1 MHECA
6 RITAIILSATH
17 THSHPTMSIPLED
30 LFNDVIGKSMRG
42 QGLSEA
48 DVAAKAGVSAEAV
61 AAVKGGEVD
70 DAVLGKIAPV
80 LGLHGPSLI
89 TMAHGG
95 WKPAAVSLPGLA
107 QFNTTYHD
115 MTVNAYLVWD
125 VATKQAVAFDTGAD
139 AQPMLDFIQQ
149 NGLKLSHIFITH
161 THPDHILD
169 LAKLSGDG
177 LVSAAVHAKE
187 SCAGAKP
194 FSLGEKPSWEV
205 GGLKIEPRSTW
216 GHSKGGISYVVT
228 GLAKPVVVVGDALF
242 ASSMGGGMVSFADA
256 LATNRKEIFSLADD
270 TVICPGHGPLTTVG
284 EEKAHNPFYPEFK
297 A

>member
-1 MHECA
+1 MPDEETRPA
-6 RITAIILSATH
+6 FFNLPSLDPT
-17 THSHPTMSIPLED
+17 TMSIPLED

-48 DVAAKAGVSAEAV
+48 DVAAKAGVSAVAV
-61 AAVKGGEVD
+61 AAAKGGEAD

-89 TMAHGG
+89 TMAHNA
-95 WKPAAVSLPGLA
+95 WKPADVNLPGLA

-115 MTVNAYLVWD
+115 MTVNAYIVWD
-125 VATKQAVAFDTGAD
+125 GATKEAAAFDTGAD

-149 NGLKLSHIFITH
+149 HGLKLSHIFITH

-169 LAKLSGDG
+169 LPKLSGG
-177 LVSAAVHAKE
+177 GVVPALVHAKE
-187 SCAGAKP
+187 SCDGAKT
-194 FSLGEKPSWEV
+194 FSLDEKPSWNI

-216 GHSKGGISYVVT
+216 GHSKGGISYVVR

-256 LATNRKEIFSLADD
+256 LATNRKELFTLPDE
-270 TVICPGHGPLTTVG
+270 TVVCSGHGPLTTIG
-284 EEKAHNPFYPEFK
+284 EEKAKNPFYPEFK
-297 A
+297 